1 MIRRPPKLRT
11 FITGL
16 ILLVIIPSLLL
27 TLYNANRQHRAAI
40 QTAQDQLGTL
50 VQLVVSEQNQ
60 LLGGTRQL
68 LMSLAQLP
76 VVHEVVVDYARAGHC
91 QRVLSN
97 LLTPHP
103 YYNNFGVADVHGEMH
118 CSALGMPHPVNIRD
132 RLYFQRSMANKGF
145 GIGEFQIGRITGK
158 PAINLSYP
166 ITNAHGNIG
175 GVVFAALSLDW
186 LGRLIHNAPLPADT
200 TLQVIDSNGRLLAQ
214 YPEPAHDAGAPAVS
228 TSLYRQIL
236 RHTGKQSLVLQ
247 DVDNIHRFYAYAPL
261 LDEEGGIYVAA
272 SVEYAKLTA
281 EVNAHLLR
289 NIILLTLLTLVI
301 FSLAWVYSHNL
312 FLRRIQALIR
322 GAERLRRGQLEARSG
337 VTHGSDELGYLAQ
350 AFDSM
355 AESLQG
361 QQRELELTSENLQL
375 SIRALQALS
384 ACNRTLIHAT
394 DEQQLLDKMC
404 RIIVDNGGYLK
415 AWIGRARD
423 QQDRPIDVLAHAGMT
438 EEDLTTLTCSRGAD
452 APGCIPA
459 VDAVRDKRVT
469 ISRDAH
475 TVDAQHLA
483 PGHQTPHAII
493 ALPLRLDTHQG
504 VLNIYAEE
512 HHAFDDQEVRLLE
525 EMADD
530 IAFGIHTLADRAR
543 RQSAEAHIHHL
554 AYYDPLTDLPN
565 RYFLEERLTQL
576 VQNSGAPLAVMMI
589 NINRFNEINNTI
601 GYSHADTVLKMIG
614 PRLREI
620 LPPDTFIARTGGDIF
635 AVLLTGCNHSAA
647 LAAAHEIQTVS
658 TQDFRLA
665 DINLTI
671 DVSIGITLYPDH
683 GGDAVTLIRR
693 TSLAMHMASH
703 SPDDIF
709 TYDPM
714 LDQDG
719 PRRLTLAAD
728 LRRALENADGQLQL
742 HVQPK
747 VDIPTRQI
755 ISVEALCRWQ
765 HPVHGPVS
773 PGEFIPL
780 AEHTGLIMPLT
791 MWVLQAA
798 IDHIQRWRT
807 HGIELPIAVNLSARN
822 LYQPGLVTHITRLCR
837 INDIPMHMLELELT
851 ESALMQYPE
860 QCQATLQALHE
871 LGIMLYIDDYG
882 TGYSSLGY
890 IKRLPMK
897 AIKIDMSFVKDMQH
911 SAEAE
916 TIVKSTIAMAHELGM
931 TVVAEGV
938 ENEVLFDKLAALG
951 CDQAQ
956 GYYIARPQAGDEFI
970 AWLQDSTWQPAR
982 PANEAGKTRNTQ
994 G

>member
-27 TLYNANRQHRAAI
+27 TLYNAREQHRAAI
-40 QTAQDQLGTL
+40 QTAQDQLSTL

-60 LLGGTRQL
+60 LIGGTRQL
-68 LMSLAQLP
+68 LMSMSQLP
-76 VVHEVVVDYARAGHC
+76 VVHEIVADQARAEHC
-91 QRVLSN
+91 HLVLSN
-97 LLTPHP
+97 LLSPHP
-103 YYNNFGVADVHGEMH
+103 YYNNFGVANKRGEMH

-132 RLYFQRSMANKGF
+132 RLYFQRSMANNGF

-166 ITNAHGNIG
+166 ILNSLGEPN

-186 LGRLIHNAPLPADT
+186 LGRLTRNAPLPAGT
-200 TLQVIDSNGRLLAQ
+200 TLQVIDSNGRLLTQ
-214 YPEPAHDAGAPAVS
+214 YPAPAHADDSAVS

-247 DVDNIHRFYAYAPL
+247 DVDNVRRFYAYAPL

-272 SVEYAKLTA
+272 SVAYAQLTA
-281 EVNAHLLR
+281 EVNAQLLR

-301 FSLAWVYSHNL
+301 FSLAWVYSHSL

-337 VTHGSDELGYLAQ
+337 VAHGSDELGYLAQ

-361 QQRELELTSENLQL
+361 QQRELELTSENLQR
-375 SIRALQALS
+375 SNRAMQALS

-415 AWIGRARD
+415 TWIGRERD
-423 QQDRPIDVLAHAGMT
+423 QQDRRIDVLAHAGMT

-469 ISRDAH
+469 ISRDSH
-475 TVDAQHLA
+475 TADAQHLA
-483 PGHQTPHAII
+483 PEHQTPHAII

-512 HHAFDDQEVRLLE
+512 HHAFDGQEVRLLE

-530 IAFGIHTLADRAR
+530 ISFGIHTLADRAR

-576 VQNSGAPLAVMMI
+576 VQNSGAPLTVMMI

-635 AVLLTGCNHSAA
+635 AVLLADCNHSAA
-647 LAAAHEIQTVS
+647 LAAAREIQSVS

-665 DINLTI
+665 DFNLTI

-683 GGDAVTLIRR
+683 GADAVTLIRR
-693 TSLAMHMASH
+693 TSLAMHMANH

-747 VDIPTRQI
+747 IDIATRQI

-798 IDHIQRWRT
+798 IDHIQHWRT

-822 LYQPGLVTHITRLCR
+822 LYQPDLVTHITRLCR

-851 ESALMQYPE
+851 ESALMQDPD
-860 QCQATLQALHE
+860 QCHATLDALHM

-970 AWLQDSTWQPAR
+970 AWLQDSAWQSAPLTTQ
-982 PANEAGKTRNTQ
+982 EEKT